1 VRALLLLLLGF
12 FLVGGGTGGITLIR
26 FSGFRNDKS
35 FPIFMT
41 TLICYWNSRIL
52 FFTIIFPVLLY
63 TTLFIVSTIKYHFSM
78 SYLDHRGRD
87 RMVVFTTTYVI
98 GAYHHWCCGFDSHSG
113 LSIRHYVIKFV
124 IDLRLVGS
132 FLRVLLFPLPIKLTA
147 TI

>member
-1 VRALLLLLLGF
+1 MVQAYLKKWWVESD
-12 FLVGGGTGGITLIR
+12 FLVSEMIKV
-26 FSGFRNDKS
+26 FRS
-35 FPIFMT
+35 
-41 TLICYWNSRIL
+41 LWQYWIAIETRIL

-63 TTLFIVSTIKYHFSM
+63 TTLFIVSPIEYHSSM
-78 SYLDHRGRD
+78 LYLDRRGRD

-124 IDLRLVGS
+124 NDLRLVGS
-132 FLRVLLFPLPIKLTA
+132 FLRVLLFSLLIKLTA